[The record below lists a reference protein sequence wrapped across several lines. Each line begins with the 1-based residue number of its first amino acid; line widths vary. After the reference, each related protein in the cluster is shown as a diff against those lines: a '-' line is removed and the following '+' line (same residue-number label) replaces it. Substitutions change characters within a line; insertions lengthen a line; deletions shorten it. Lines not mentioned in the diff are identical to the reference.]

1 MGALGAE
8 GPSDRAVSPRA
19 WIFFGL
25 VCVAAAIAYLLV
37 QGGPSGYTAYPGAC
51 ERLRAAGLTLGPQDW
66 FCRSQASWRISY
78 SASAF
83 VLGFAYVLP
92 CTILARTGRRL
103 TSFLPLLVGLLTGG
117 SGQAL
122 GLSLIPD
129 GAIWVKGM
137 SVVALTAPVAAMM
150 VISGPRRPDVARQ
163 DRQVVV
169 ISALVCGLATW
180 GMVAADEWAYAKH
193 LGLTGGP
200 TWELWSAA
208 LCIGSFGLLL
218 GQERR
223 WWPWSLAPVALLLSA
238 GPSAAVLLNPERQ
251 LTWLLFGS
259 AVPLAA
265 IGLIWCAL
273 TPLVNWMT
281 LRVARAEGRKPPAEA
296 ASSEPIAEPSRMR
309 LRPVVVLDAFAIGM
323 LAVSMIIFQGDPLPG
338 AQATVLPTYLGL
350 RVQAADAR
358 AKMDLRMAVVTLD
371 SYAAAYGNYVG
382 FDAARATAIDP
393 SLVWRDGTDPS
404 GAWAV
409 FPSLTMAI
417 VPDSSARVRIVAVS
431 EGGEAFCMQRTPRAI
446 RFGSSGQ
453 PGEANRSQSALVNL
467 AIANCDAKPWRASA
481 VRVTD
486 TSNMCEGLDPFGG
499 YVTCRMVQALV
510 AKTLLE
516 IKPPGT

>member
-8 GPSDRAVSPRA
+8 GLSDRAVSPRA
-19 WIFFGL
+19 WIFFVL
-25 VCVAAAIAYLLV
+25 VCIAAAIAYFLV

-51 ERLRAAGLTLGPQDW
+51 ERLRAAGLTLGPKDW

-78 SASAF
+78 SASAL

-223 WWPWSLAPVALLLSA
+223 WWPWSLAPVTLLLSA

-281 LRVARAEGRKPPAEA
+281 LRVARAEGR
-296 ASSEPIAEPSRMR
+296 EP
-309 LRPVVVLDAFAIGM
+309 RPVTESPHAVRIPGRSRPRLMVVLNALAAGA
-323 LAVSMIIFQGDPLPG
+323 LAVSVIVFMGDPLPA
-338 AQATVLPTYLGL
+338 AQSTTLPTFLGL
-350 RVQAADAR
+350 RTQAADAR
-358 AKMDLRMAVVTLD
+358 VKLDLRMAISALD
-371 SYAAAYGNYVG
+371 EYAARHGSYSG
-382 FDAARATAIDP
+382 FTAAAGASIEPKLAWLDGADAAGASGSPP
-393 SLVWRDGTDPS
+393 SQ
-404 GAWAV
+404 
-409 FPSLTMAI
+409 TMMIAFR
-417 VPDSSARVRIVAVS
+417 SAGMVKIAALS
-431 EGGEAFCMQRTPRAI
+431 EGRAFCMERTLSRISYGTSQPAGWIHPGAHQVQEAI
-446 RFGSSGQ
+446 SVC
-453 PGEANRSQSALVNL
+453 RSTLWT
-467 AIANCDAKPWRASA
+467 DSA
-481 VRVTD
+481 VHIPD
-486 TSNMCEGLDPFGG
+486 TSLMCDGFDPYGG
-499 YVTCRMVQALV
+499 YVTCRMVQANL
-510 AKTLLE
+510 ATTLRQT
-516 IKPPGT
+516 KPG